1 MGGFGTPSEV
11 AGTCPSTEYYRNRT
25 GANFGGR
32 CSNNNCPAA
41 GRKISHSAG
50 MFDQHPSA
58 IETKCLGCNQSFV
71 PTYVWFYN
79 CRVRLRKYD
88 EMSSVFECSGSAMK
102 IIQLDAGGNS
112 SSIRVTALDEL

>member
-1 MGGFGTPSEV
+1 M
-11 AGTCPSTEYYRNRT
+11 
-25 GANFGGR
+25 
-32 CSNNNCPAA
+32 
-41 GRKISHSAG
+41 
-50 MFDQHPSA
+50 
-58 IETKCLGCNQSFV
+58 
-71 PTYVWFYN
+71 WFYN